1 MIVTGK
7 ESYVQGSSA
16 LAPEV
21 VTKQKKK
28 NNSNKRKRIKVNQDK
43 IVRNKLKIIRN
54 IFCIF
59 VVGVIIVGRYSKIY
73 GLQREVNSIN
83 STISKLNKE
92 NENLRVQL
100 VKYSNIQYVEE
111 LSTNKLKMIKPDK
124 NNLVYCDLKKQLVKV
139 DNKLEDKNLEKNQS
153 VMKKFFSKLF

>member
-1 MIVTGK
+1 MIITGK
-7 ESYVQGSSA
+7 ESYIQGSSA
-16 LAPEV
+16 LAPKV
-21 VTKQKKK
+21 VIKHKKK
-28 NNSNKRKRIKVNQDK
+28 NNSNKRKRIKVNHDK
-43 IVRNKLKIIRN
+43 IIRNKLKIIRN

-59 VVGVIIVGRYSKIY
+59 VVGVIIIGRYSKIY

-83 STISKLNKE
+83 STINKLNKE

-124 NNLVYCDLKKQLVKV
+124 NDLVYYDLKKQLVKV
-139 DNKLEDKNLEKNQS
+139 DNKLEDKDLEKNQS
-153 VMKKFFSKLF
+153 VMKKFFRELF